1 MWNTE
6 IGLNLHRYSTTNNYL
21 ICHQKFFVWLQETN
35 ETPFI
40 LMGVFSTICIQ
51 ILPKG
56 HPFFRNKL
64 IIDRLCLLHKF
75 NSWQFSQELYYM
87 KNLISDCSMIWF
99 NIDNPLYSGLA
110 LVLSIR
116 YALVASAA
124 RRVIAHSYA
133 VLGYSSHK
141 HLHYLHNT
149 LG

>member
-1 MWNTE
+1 MKYGNRPQSTSRLDNQQLFNLSPKVFRLIARDQWNP
-6 IGLNLHRYSTTNNYL
+6 IYFDGRLQYYLHTDIAKRAS
-21 ICHQKFFVWLQETN
+21 
-35 ETPFI
+35 
-40 LMGVFSTICIQ
+40 
-51 ILPKG
+51 
-56 HPFFRNKL
+56 FFRNKL

-75 NSWQFSQELYYM
+75 NSWQFSQEIILHEKLDIRLFY
-87 KNLISDCSMIWF
+87 LIFF
-99 NIDNPLYSGLA
+99 NTDNPLYSGLA

>member
-1 MWNTE
+1 MKYGNRPQSTSILDNQQLFNLSPKVFRLIARDQWNP
-6 IGLNLHRYSTTNNYL
+6 IYFDGRLQYYLHTDIAKRAS
-21 ICHQKFFVWLQETN
+21 
-35 ETPFI
+35 
-40 LMGVFSTICIQ
+40 
-51 ILPKG
+51 
-56 HPFFRNKL
+56 FFRNKL

>member
-1 MWNTE
+1 MSPSQIQFLTVLPR
-6 IGLNLHRYSTTNNYL
+6 IILHEKLDIRLFYL
-21 ICHQKFFVWLQETN
+21 IFFNT
-35 ETPFI
+35 
-40 LMGVFSTICIQ
+40 
-51 ILPKG
+51 
-56 HPFFRNKL
+56 
-64 IIDRLCLLHKF
+64 
-75 NSWQFSQELYYM
+75 
-87 KNLISDCSMIWF
+87 
-99 NIDNPLYSGLA
+99 DNPLYSGLA